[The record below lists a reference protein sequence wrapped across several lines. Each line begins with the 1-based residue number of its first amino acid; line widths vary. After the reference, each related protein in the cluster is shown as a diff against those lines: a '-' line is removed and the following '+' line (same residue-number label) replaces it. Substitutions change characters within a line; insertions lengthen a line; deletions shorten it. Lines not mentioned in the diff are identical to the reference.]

1 MGISMMTAPA
11 EGSPASI
18 VLDGEEMKI
27 TVNAT
32 GQVEIM
38 GVAGVKITALG
49 PLALDAPDITIGG
62 EDTAS
67 ISLAGA
73 TVSVG
78 GPTTASV
85 SVGSPSTAEVSVSG
99 AMVSLGLG

>member
-1 MGISMMTAPA
+1 M
-11 EGSPASI
+11 
-18 VLDGEEMKI
+18 LDGEEMKI
-27 TVNAT
+27 TVNST
-32 GQVEIM
+32 GP
-38 GVAGVKITALG
+38 GGDHRALGASRSRHGG

-67 ISLAGA
+67 LSLAGA